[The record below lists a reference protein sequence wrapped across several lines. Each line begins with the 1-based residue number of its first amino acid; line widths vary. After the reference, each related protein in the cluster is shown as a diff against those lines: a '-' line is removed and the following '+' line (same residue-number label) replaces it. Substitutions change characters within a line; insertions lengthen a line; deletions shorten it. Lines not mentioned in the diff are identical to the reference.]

1 MRGQHPVKACPHVFC
16 SPDVCVPLTEKL
28 LDEKFKPFSL
38 KLGLG
43 EKKNIFNPENNTSGP
58 AGYLA

>member
-1 MRGQHPVKACPHVFC
+1 MKACPHVFC